1 VARLHDSSLGN
12 PISEASG
19 GWCEIELNKECKI
32 ITLIVMKAELAKKW
46 LGKLTKLNAA
56 TGSGKCRGK
65 APHKPLLLLCL
76 LDMAEAGELAGH
88 TFTRTAGLVLRFKSY
103 GALVSE
109 RWPTRLDMRMP
120 FFYLRTQGFW
130 QAFTMEM
137 ATAQSPESCFVCEL
151 HEEFFDLLADADFRL
166 KARLLLVSRYFEPR
180 ERVALLAS
188 FGMIAPHPASGHLLP
203 RAEKG
208 YSLADAEMV
217 GAKLNKEAE
226 EAARK
231 KGRSARF
238 AVQVVSRYKFTCALT
253 GLSCLTADGAAIV
266 DAAHIEPFAENQ
278 NDDIDNG
285 LALCKN
291 AHWMFDE
298 GLWAVRDDGRVIL
311 APQRFTENGP
321 EGLRLQPYAGRLLQF
336 AASVTLR
343 PNPKY
348 FGQHQMFHQL

>member
-1 VARLHDSSLGN
+1 M
-12 PISEASG
+12 G
-19 GWCEIELNKECKI
+19 GAFTEMKTEL
-32 ITLIVMKAELAKKW
+32 VKKW

-76 LDMAEAGELAGH
+76 LDMAEAGELTGR
-88 TFTRTAGLVLRFKSY
+88 TFMRTAGLVLRFKSY

-109 RWPTRLDMRMP
+109 RWPTRLDLRMP

-130 QAFTMEM
+130 QAFTLEM
-137 ATAQSPESCFVCEL
+137 TTAQAPESGFVNEL
-151 HEEFFDLLADADFRL
+151 HEEFFDLMGDADFRL

-180 ERVALLAS
+180 ERVALLVSLGLCVDRADKS
-188 FGMIAPHPASGHLLP
+188 EP
-203 RAEKG
+203 RMA
-208 YSLADAEMV
+208 A
-217 GAKLNKEAE
+217 LNKEAE

-253 GLSCLTADGAAIV
+253 GLCCLTADGAAIV
-266 DAAHIEPFAENQ
+266 DAAHIEPFAESQ
-278 NDDIDNG
+278 NDDIENG

-298 GLWAVRDDGRVIL
+298 GLWSVRADGRVIL

-336 AASVTLR
+336 AAGVALR
-343 PNPKY
+343 PHANY
-348 FGQHQMFHQL
+348 FGQHRGFHGFVVA

>member
-1 VARLHDSSLGN
+1 
-12 PISEASG
+12 
-19 GWCEIELNKECKI
+19 
-32 ITLIVMKAELAKKW
+32 MKGEYVKKW

-56 TGSGKCRGK
+56 SGRGEYQGK

-76 LDMAEAGELAGH
+76 LDMAEAGELGGRI
-88 TFTRTAGLVLRFKSY
+88 FTRTAGLVLRFKSY

-109 RWPTRLDMRMP
+109 RWPTRLDLRMP

-130 QAFTMEM
+130 QAFTLEM
-137 ATAQSPESCFVCEL
+137 TPAQSPESCFVCDL

-180 ERVALLAS
+180 ERVAMLVSMGLCAD
-188 FGMIAPHPASGHLLP
+188 GV
-203 RAEKG
+203 EKTEQKI
-208 YSLADAEMV
+208 SV
-217 GAKLNKEAE
+217 LNEEAE

-238 AVQVVSRYKFTCALT
+238 AVQVVSRYKFACALT
-253 GLSCLTADGAAIV
+253 GLCCVTADGGTIV
-266 DAAHIEPFAENQ
+266 DSAHIEPFAESQ
-278 NDDIDNG
+278 NDDIENG

-298 GLWAVRDDGRVIL
+298 GLWSVRGDGRVVL

-336 AASVTLR
+336 AAGVSLR
-343 PNPKY
+343 PNAEY
-348 FGQHQMFHQL
+348 FARHRVFHGMSTRADCGIICNETLY

>member
-1 VARLHDSSLGN
+1 
-12 PISEASG
+12 
-19 GWCEIELNKECKI
+19 
-32 ITLIVMKAELAKKW
+32 MKGELAKKW

-76 LDMAEAGELAGH
+76 LDMAEAGELAGR
-88 TFTRTAGLVLRFKSY
+88 TFMRTAGLVLRFKSY

-130 QAFTMEM
+130 EAFTLEM
-137 ATAQSPESCFVCEL
+137 TPAQSPESCFVCEQ
-151 HEEFFDLLADADFRL
+151 HGEFYDLLADADFRL
-166 KARLLLVSRYFEPR
+166 KARLLLVARYFELR
-180 ERVALLAS
+180 ERVALLES
-188 FGMIAPHPASGHLLP
+188 FGISADYGMRSAERMARKGLHALP
-203 RAEKG
+203 YEE
-208 YSLADAEMV
+208 AEMV
-217 GAKLNKEAE
+217 GAKLNEAAE
-226 EAARK
+226 ETARK

-253 GLSCLTADGAAIV
+253 GLCCLTTDGAAIV

-278 NDDIDNG
+278 NDDIENG

-298 GLWAVRDDGRVIL
+298 GLWSVRSDGRVTL

-336 AASVTLR
+336 ATGVTLR
-343 PNPKY
+343 PKADY
-348 FGQHQMFHQL
+348 FTRHREVHGLR